1 MVWNHTSS
9 IVFSILTI
17 LIVSFSSSLAASDA
31 PAKIEIPW
39 LLKVLSGDNIR
50 YNYKN
55 YKIVGV
61 NCPSLDTEE
70 GIEAKRLAN
79 SYLHSGAV
87 QVTTFSCDFCEE
99 LGRIKCK
106 RDTARASLSEFLINS
121 GLCKGE

>member
-55 YKIVGV
+55 YK
-61 NCPSLDTEE
+61 
-70 GIEAKRLAN
+70 KK
-79 SYLHSGAV
+79 
-87 QVTTFSCDFCEE
+87 
-99 LGRIKCK
+99 LG
-106 RDTARASLSEFLINS
+106 TNF
-121 GLCKGE
+121 